1 MTCPDIDVT
10 RVHVLLCQVQ
20 ERERIR
26 REEQEYVRQKY
37 VVLSSG
43 ETEPDTAVLMIESY

>member
-1 MTCPDIDVT
+1 
-10 RVHVLLCQVQ
+10 
-20 ERERIR
+20 
-26 REEQEYVRQKY
+26 VRQKY